1 MTRNFTVG
9 EIATA
14 LRCHERT
21 ARNYLHEVNA
31 SIDRYASN
39 LAEVI
44 DQQTLIDLGRHHAN
58 TIMGRRITPLLVP
71 IQSIRRR

>member
-9 EIATA
+9 QIATA

-31 SIDRYASN
+31 GIDRYASN
-39 LAEVI
+39 LSEAI
-44 DQQTLIDLGRHHAN
+44 DQQTLIDLCRRHADSV
-58 TIMGRRITPLLVP
+58 TGRRLVPLLVP
-71 IQSIRRR
+71 VRRQ

>member
-9 EIATA
+9 QIATA

-44 DQQTLIDLGRHHAN
+44 DQQTLVDFGRRHAD

-71 IQSIRRR
+71 VRTSRRR